1 MFALAM
7 MALVLIVVALG
18 ASFFSHLRDFSSDVY
33 DKVRSKTKKPADKKD
48 TPSSDSKQGKHGL

>member
-1 MFALAM
+1 M
-7 MALVLIVVALG
+7 MVLVLIVVAIG

-33 DKVRSKTKKPADKKD
+33 DKVKSKTKKPADKKD